1 MSTTP
6 RPVGGRIVTPAFLAL
21 LALWALGTIAGLVRF
36 TQGLGAA
43 TAMNDG
49 YPWGIWIAF
58 DVVTGT
64 ALACGGYAVALLVYV
79 ANRGRYHPL
88 VRPALLTS
96 ALGYSVAAVAISFD
110 VGRYW
115 NLWKIPIF
123 FWRWNLNS
131 ALLEVALCVM
141 AYIVVVWIE
150 VSPALL
156 ERWRDDAGAA
166 PPLRRLAEA
175 ALPRLERALPFII
188 ALGLL
193 LPTMHQSTLGSVF
206 LVPASKLHPL
216 WHTPWLPLLFLLSC
230 IAMGYAVMVAESTFS
245 SVAFRRPLETRIL
258 GSLNRIMA
266 GLVAGFL
273 VLRLGDLA
281 WRGRLGLV
289 FAGGRFGAFFV
300 VEVALFA
307 TAAAL
312 LTGRRA
318 RVNAGRQLEAA
329 GLLLAAGILYRID
342 VYLVAFEPG
351 TGWTYFPSVGEVLV
365 TLGLIATEA
374 MVYVFIVKK
383 FPILSGVASAVP
395 ASGTPAAS
403 SR

>member
-1 MSTTP
+1 MSTTA
-6 RPVGGRIVTPAFLAL
+6 RPVGGRILTPAFAVLIG
-21 LALWALGTIAGLVRF
+21 LWALGTIAGLVRF

-64 ALACGGYAVALLVYV
+64 ALACGGYAVALLVYI

-88 VRPALLTS
+88 VRPAILTS
-96 ALGYSVAAVAISFD
+96 ALGYSVAAVAITFD

-115 NLWKIPIF
+115 NLWRIPIS

-141 AYIVVVWIE
+141 SYIVVLWIE
-150 VSPALL
+150 LSPALL
-156 ERWRDDAGAA
+156 ERWHGDAGA
-166 PPLRRLAEA
+166 PPALRRLAEA

-206 LVPASKLHPL
+206 LIPVTKLHPL
-216 WHTPWLPLLFLLSC
+216 WHTPWLPLLFLISC
-230 IAMGYAVMVAESTFS
+230 IAMGYAVVVAESTFS
-245 SVAFRRPLETRIL
+245 RVAFGRPLETRIL
-258 GSLNRIMA
+258 GSLDRVMA
-266 GLVAGFL
+266 GLVAAFL

-289 FAGGRFGAFFV
+289 FAGGRYGWFFLL
-300 VEVALFA
+300 ELLLFV
-307 TAAAL
+307 AAAAVL
-312 LTGRRA
+312 LARRT
-318 RVNAGRQLEAA
+318 RSNAGGQLLAA
-329 GLLLAAGILYRID
+329 GLLLAAGTVYRID
-342 VYLVAFEPG
+342 VYLIAFDPG
-351 TGWTYFPSVGEVLV
+351 PGWTYFPSVGEILV
-365 TLGLIATEA
+365 TLGFVATETMIYLA
-374 MVYVFIVKK
+374 VVKK
-383 FPILSGVASAVP
+383 FPILGGVASSAHE
-395 ASGTPAAS
+395 GTAAS
-403 SR
+403 SL